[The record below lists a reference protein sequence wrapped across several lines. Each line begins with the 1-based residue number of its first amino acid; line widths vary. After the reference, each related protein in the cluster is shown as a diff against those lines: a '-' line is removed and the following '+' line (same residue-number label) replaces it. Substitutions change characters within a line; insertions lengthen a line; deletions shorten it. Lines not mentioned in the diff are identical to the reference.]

1 MNQVIARALIGYFE
15 TLYDFNRNLIML
27 CGVDII
33 DNSGQYE
40 SKAVEIIQAIPRLVP
55 YGRKKGSKALSIFH
69 KDGLLEF
76 SDDIIFLNNDYELVL
91 KHHYEFLSKVKTIRN
106 KIEHKMHSAR
116 LVGGGSISDM
126 VAFDLTYVVDDE
138 EIPLFAREIISFAK
152 EINCLFS
159 KIQTLVEDYAK
170 KQGKENH
177 RYYRR
182 LIRYDFCDF
191 NKVYTSGI
199 LHIIGKFLYPF

>member
-91 KHHYEFLSKVKTIRN
+91 NHNYEFL
-106 KIEHKMHSAR
+106 
-116 LVGGGSISDM
+116 
-126 VAFDLTYVVDDE
+126 
-138 EIPLFAREIISFAK
+138 
-152 EINCLFS
+152 
-159 KIQTLVEDYAK
+159 
-170 KQGKENH
+170 
-177 RYYRR
+177 
-182 LIRYDFCDF
+182 
-191 NKVYTSGI
+191 
-199 LHIIGKFLYPF
+199 